1 MKKNKKESKINKWET
16 FKSSLLEGALELVFF
31 LVILVIGLL
40 IMWLFSLKKD
50 ISNIPFEIFLML
62 GFCVVILGTIF
73 MHLSIISFF
82 SSEDN
87 VSN

>member
-16 FKSSLLEGALELVFF
+16 FKSSLLEGPLELVFF

-50 ISNIPFEIFLML
+50 ISNIPFEMFLVL
-62 GFCVVILGTIF
+62 GFCVVIIGTIF
-73 MHLSIISFF
+73 IGVIVLLIKTQKK
-82 SSEDN
+82 D
-87 VSN
+87 

>member
-31 LVILVIGLL
+31 LVILAIGLL

-50 ISNIPFEIFLML
+50 ISNIPFEMFLII
-62 GFCVVILGTIF
+62 GFCVVIIGAIF
-73 MHLSIISFF
+73 IGLIVLLIKPQKKA
-82 SSEDN
+82 
-87 VSN
+87 

>member
-16 FKSSLLEGALELVFF
+16 FKSSLLEGGLELFFF

-50 ISNIPFEIFLML
+50 ISNIPFEMFLML
-62 GFCVVILGTIF
+62 GFCVVIIGA
-73 MHLSIISFF
+73 FF
-82 SSEDN
+82 IGLIVLLIKTQKKD
-87 VSN
+87 

>member
-16 FKSSLLEGALELVFF
+16 FKSSLLDGAFELAFF
-31 LVILVIGLL
+31 LVILVVGLL

-50 ISNIPFEIFLML
+50 ISNIPFEMFLML

-73 MHLSIISFF
+73 IGVIVLLIKTQRKK
-82 SSEDN
+82 D
-87 VSN
+87 